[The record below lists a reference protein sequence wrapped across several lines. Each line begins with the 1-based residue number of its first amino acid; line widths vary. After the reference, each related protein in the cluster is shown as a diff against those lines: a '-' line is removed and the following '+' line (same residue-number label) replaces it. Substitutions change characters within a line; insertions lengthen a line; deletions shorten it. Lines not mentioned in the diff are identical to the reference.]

1 MANTGTTFL
10 AFITGAAI
18 GAGIGLL
25 YAPDSGEQ
33 TRRKIGENA
42 RKAQDDLNKKYR
54 ETSSD
59 LSSKANKARGD
70 FERKLEETLVNA
82 SDKADHILEGL
93 EEKLEELRKQ
103 NAKFR
108 EGKGSDSATKPD
120 PNIDTS
126 TDNAVV

>member
-1 MANTGTTFL
+1 MANNGTALLT
-10 AFITGAAI
+10 FITGAAI
-18 GAGIGLL
+18 GLGVGIL
-25 YAPDSGEQ
+25 YAPDSGDE
-33 TRRKIGENA
+33 TRRKIGKTA
-42 RKAQDDLNKKYR
+42 RRAQDDLNKKYR
-54 ETSSD
+54 ETSSE
-59 LSSKANKARGD
+59 LGSKANRAKGE

-108 EGKGSDSATKPD
+108 EGKSTSKSD